1 MGEIPGD
8 PGLFPV
14 LAALVAVVVLLSLF
28 ILPDYIC
35 WKRRL
40 RQLPHVTAH
49 QIQFS
54 DEDTALKALE
64 IIREAEP
71 SSKQFDKFIEIS
83 REMTK
88 TKTLRAGHDGL
99 LFEGKFS
106 VGEMPE
112 EYAALERALFSYSTP
127 VDKVFG
133 PIQTHMDAFHLGY
146 ITDRHDPLAEKR
158 KEKLQKK
165 IAEQKLK
172 EDKIKGGTNQTKAT
186 GSGSKKTK
194 GGGGGGGTKEEN
206 DRTKKIK

>member
-1 MGEIPGD
+1 
-8 PGLFPV
+8 
-14 LAALVAVVVLLSLF
+14 
-28 ILPDYIC
+28 
-35 WKRRL
+35 
-40 RQLPHVTAH
+40 
-49 QIQFS
+49 
-54 DEDTALKALE
+54 
-64 IIREAEP
+64 
-71 SSKQFDKFIEIS
+71 
-83 REMTK
+83 MTK